1 MTRPLF
7 TGMEPERALKL
18 IAEKRAADAR
28 DRLVETRAELW
39 VRVYVHAV
47 TTDNVHD
54 PEAAGTRADTA
65 VAVFDRRFLPA
76 QPSPPPTAATVH
88 QTTVEGE

>member
-1 MTRPLF
+1 MSYRLF
-7 TGMEPERALKL
+7 RKGLTEAQANRLAVGYKN
-18 IAEKRAADAR
+18 AEIK

-54 PEAAGTRADTA
+54 PEAAGARADTA
-65 VAVFDRRFLPA
+65 VAVFNRRFLLADPF
-76 QPSPPPTAATVH
+76 PTADEPVK